1 MTYTMNDLFKYEQ
14 SLQNSLSQMQISS
27 TGTISSD
34 IDAKNAELLLK
45 QKRQKEQLQEIDE
58 KTKLILTRSRMLQL
72 SQEKNVYKKKIIY
85 TLISILLFLFIVTL
99 SSYVF
104 FSKKK

>member
-1 MTYTMNDLFKYEQ
+1 MSYTMNDLTNYEQ

-27 TGTISSD
+27 SGTVSND
-34 IDAKNAELLLK
+34 IDAKNIELLEK
-45 QKRQKEQLQEIDE
+45 QNRQQEQLQEIDE

-72 SQEKNVYKKKIIY
+72 SQEKNIYKKKIIY

-99 SSYVF
+99 STYVF

>member
-1 MTYTMNDLFKYEQ
+1 MSYTETDLTNYEQ

-27 TGTISSD
+27 SGMISDD

-45 QKRQKEQLQEIDE
+45 QNRQQEQLQEIDE

-72 SQEKNVYKKKIIY
+72 SQEKNIYKKKIIY

-99 SSYVF
+99 STYVF

>member
-1 MTYTMNDLFKYEQ
+1 MNDLTNYEQ

-27 TGTISSD
+27 SGTITND
-34 IDAKNAELLLK
+34 IDAKNIELLEK
-45 QKRQKEQLQEIDE
+45 QSRQQEQIQEIDE

-72 SQEKNVYKKKIIY
+72 SQEKNMYKKKIIY
-85 TLISILLFLFIVTL
+85 TLLSILLFLFIVTL
-99 SSYVF
+99 STYVF

>member
-1 MTYTMNDLFKYEQ
+1 MSYTMNDLTNYEQ

-27 TGTISSD
+27 SGTITND
-34 IDAKNAELLLK
+34 IDAKNIELLEK
-45 QKRQKEQLQEIDE
+45 QSRQQEQIQEIDE

-72 SQEKNVYKKKIIY
+72 SQEKNMYKKKIIY
-85 TLISILLFLFIVTL
+85 TLLSILLFLFIVTL
-99 SSYVF
+99 STYVF

>member
-1 MTYTMNDLFKYEQ
+1 MSYTLNDLTNYEQ

-27 TGTISSD
+27 TGTITTD
-34 IDAKNAELLLK
+34 IDAKNAELIEK
-45 QKRQKEQLQEIDE
+45 QLRQNEQIQEIDE

-72 SQEKNVYKKKIIY
+72 SQEKNMYKKKIIY
-85 TLISILLFLFIVTL
+85 TLLSILLFLFIVTL
-99 SSYVF
+99 STYVF